1 MKVEKELVELI
12 KFDEEGYVGEGAKA
26 YERRGE
32 IEQMAKET
40 AKKNYKNVYLLGI
53 GGTEFSFEP
62 FAYLANK
69 KSKVDFIEL
78 NAGTLTVLWPK
89 HLDENSLVITSS
101 ISGDTLEIVKAVEL
115 LVEKNIDVVAFAP
128 TDSPLAKLAPKV
140 IELRMG
146 PAGGIEHVTMLET
159 FFIYGFLHFR
169 GEFEEYPRYA
179 DQIKNIFSD
188 LVDIRKKF
196 EPRADEIA
204 KKTYNAPY
212 TIFTGS
218 GSLWGETM
226 MFSMCFLEEM
236 QWVRTRPCRADQF
249 FHGTLELV
257 EKGVPV
263 FVIKSEDEYRSID
276 TRVENFCKKINAEYY
291 VIDPAEYSICGLDE
305 QFRELVSHWIVCAM
319 LSDRLSAHYEKYTKH
334 NMNYR
339 RYYRQFEY

>member
-1 MKVEKELVELI
+1 MKQEKEIVELI
-12 KFDEEGYVGEGAKA
+12 KFNEEAYISEGEKA
-26 YERRGE
+26 YAQRSG
-32 IEQMAKET
+32 IEKLAEGL
-40 AKKNYKNVYLLGI
+40 AKKDYKNVYLLGI

-69 KSKVDFIEL
+69 KSKIDFIQL
-78 NAGTLTVLWPK
+78 NAGTLTVAWPK
-89 HLDENSLVITSS
+89 HLDEKSLVITSS
-101 ISGDTLEIVKAVEL
+101 ISGTTLEAVEATKI

-128 TDSPLAKLAPKV
+128 KDTALAETASKV
-140 IELRMG
+140 IELDLG
-146 PAGGIEHVTMLET
+146 ENGGIEHVTMLIT
-159 FFIYGFLHFR
+159 FLIYGFLYFR
-169 GEFEEYPRYA
+169 GEFAEYPRYA
-179 DQIKNIFSD
+179 DQIKNIFKE
-188 LVDIRKKF
+188 LVDIRKAF
-196 EPRADEIA
+196 ETRADAIA
-204 KKTYNAPY
+204 QKTYNAPY

-263 FVIKSEDEYRSID
+263 FIIKSEDEYRSID
-276 TRVENFCKKINAEYY
+276 TRVENFCKKIQAEYY
-291 VIDPAEYSICGLDE
+291 VIDPAEFSISGLDE

-319 LSDRLSAHYEKYTKH
+319 LADRLSAYYERYTKH

-339 RYYRQFEY
+339 RYYRQFDY

>member
-1 MKVEKELVELI
+1 MKVEKERIELI
-12 KFDEEGYVGEGAKA
+12 KFDEENYIREGGKA
-26 YERRGE
+26 YARRSEVEGL
-32 IEQMAKET
+32 AKEI
-40 AKKNYKNVYLLGI
+40 AQKAYKKVYLLGI

-69 KSKVDFIEL
+69 KSKLDFIQL
-78 NAGTLTVLWPK
+78 NAGTLAVLWPK

-101 ISGDTLEIVKAVEL
+101 ISGDTLEIVKAVEM

-128 TDSPLAKLAPKV
+128 KDSALAKLAPKV
-140 IELRMG
+140 IELNLSE
-146 PAGGIEHVTMLET
+146 AGGIEHVSMLQT

-196 EPRADEIA
+196 EPRAEEIV

-263 FVIKSEDEYRSID
+263 FIVKSEDEYRPID
-276 TRVENFCKKINAEYY
+276 TRVENFCRKINAEYY
-291 VIDPAEYSICGLDE
+291 VIDPAEFSICGLDE
-305 QFRELVSHWIVCAM
+305 QFRELVSHWIVCALM
-319 LSDRLSAHYEKYTKH
+319 ADRLSAYYERYTKH

-339 RYYRQFEY
+339 RYYRQFDY

>member
-1 MKVEKELVELI
+1 MGVEKERVELI
-12 KFDEEGYVGEGAKA
+12 KFNEEDYIREGGKA
-26 YERRGE
+26 YARRNE
-32 IEQMAKET
+32 VEELAKEL
-40 AKKNYKNVYLLGI
+40 AHKEYKNVYLLGI

-69 KSKVDFIEL
+69 KSKMDFIQL
-78 NAGTLTVLWPK
+78 NAGTLTVSWPK
-89 HLDENSLVITSS
+89 HLDDNSLVITSS
-101 ISGDTLEIVKAVEL
+101 ISGTTMETVKATEI
-115 LVEKNIDVVAFAP
+115 LVKKNIDVVAFAP
-128 TDSPLAKLAPKV
+128 KDTALANIATRV
-140 IELRMG
+140 IELDLG
-146 PAGGIEHVTMLET
+146 EGGGIEHVTMLLT
-159 FFIYGFLHFR
+159 FLIYGYLHFR
-169 GEFEEYPRYA
+169 GEFAEYPRYA
-179 DQIKNIFSD
+179 DQIKNIFQD
-188 LVDIRKKF
+188 LVDIRKAF
-196 EPRADEIA
+196 EGRADEIA
-204 KKTYNAPY
+204 QKTYNAPY

-263 FVIKSEDEYRSID
+263 FIIKSEDEYRKID

-291 VIDPAEYSICGLDE
+291 VIDPAEFSISGLDE
-305 QFRELVSHWIVCAM
+305 EFRELVSHWIVCV
-319 LSDRLSAHYEKYTKH
+319 LLDDRLSAYYERYTKH